1 MTTIVYRQDYGD
13 PDLCVRPAQ
22 RFLEAVEVEGQAV
35 PRFQYP
41 GGQE

>member
-1 MTTIVYRQDYGD
+1 MTTIVYRQEYGD
-13 PDLCVRPAQ
+13 PDLCVRRTQ
-22 RFLEAVEVEGQAV
+22 RFLEAVAVEDQAV